1 MLGTQSTARNEQT
14 TSADNKCDVDE
25 SELQRQR
32 EGQQAEETCYD
43 LSHFRT
49 VRVLNNNSTHK
60 SVALLGHF
68 TNLST
73 EQYAIVVLE
82 KRAFTEAQV
91 TTAAPVTDGRNTPTQ
106 RENCAVVSESE
117 NESPVADVEKSSSR
131 TFFTSSSRLE
141 TEFIN
146 DIYGNFT
153 CTVDPALNRLKV
165 TIVYPAAEKHIVKY
179 SVQKRYIIE
188 ETADLYK
195 RITLPHLEQGQ
206 LSLEWLYNVLEH
218 RKEKERIVF
227 EDPCDEN
234 GFILLPDLKWDGK
247 TVEQLY
253 LLALVRRRDI
263 RSLRDLTTSHLP
275 LLRNVQSR
283 GIAAIKERYG
293 IGASELRIYLHYH
306 PTFYHLHMHFTYLR
320 HDPPGITCEKAHLLS
335 TVISNIELL
344 PDYYQRATLSYTLK
358 ETDKLYEKFVAEA
371 EPSEPAAKRAK
382 VDSSDEAK

>member
-1 MLGTQSTARNEQT
+1 MLGTQSAVRDEQT
-14 TSADNKCDVDE
+14 TSADNKCNVDE

-32 EGQQAEETCYD
+32 EGQQAGETCYD
-43 LSHFRT
+43 LSRFRT

-60 SVALLGHF
+60 SVCLLGHF

-91 TTAAPVTDGRNTPTQ
+91 TTAAT
-106 RENCAVVSESE
+106 
-117 NESPVADVEKSSSR
+117 SSSH

-146 DIYGNFT
+146 DIYGNFV

-179 SVQKRYIIE
+179 SVQKRFFIE

-218 RKEKERIVF
+218 RKEKERIVY
-227 EDPCDEN
+227 EDPCNEN

-263 RSLRDLTTSHLP
+263 RSLRDLTSSHLP

-293 IGASELRIYLHYH
+293 IGPSELRIFLHYQ

-344 PDYYQRATLSYTLK
+344 PDYYQRVTLSYALK
-358 ETDKLYEKFVAEA
+358 ETDKLYEKFVAA
-371 EPSEPAAKRAK
+371 LAQLPSEPAAKRAK
-382 VDSSDEAK
+382 VDTSAEPPSDEAN